1 MKFFTRILVIS
12 LLSWP
17 AIAADIY
24 QQAVANPQ
32 RPAQDRDADSRRKPE
47 QVLAFFQVKP
57 GQKVLDLFS
66 GGGYYTEL
74 ASLIVGPHGQV
85 DAHNNNAYIDYIGQ
99 EKLLKRY
106 ENKRLSNVNQLHQ
119 EANELSLC
127 NQCYDRVLMILTF
140 HDLFYVDEKAGWPAI
155 DAPALMAKV
164 QQSLKPGGLLGIID
178 HNAQPGASIEVAQS
192 LHRIDP
198 QLIKD
203 YMQQWGFSLHAE
215 SELLGNPQD
224 QGDLG
229 MWDPSVRGNTDRAV
243 LLFTK

>member
-1 MKFFTRILVIS
+1 MKFFTRVITFC

-17 AIAADIY
+17 ALADDIY
-24 QQAVANPQ
+24 QQALANSQ
-32 RPAQDRDADSRRKPE
+32 RPAQDLAADSRRKPD
-47 QVLAFFQVKP
+47 QVLAFLQIKP

-74 ASLIVGPHGQV
+74 VSIIVGPQGQV

-106 ENKRLSNVNQLHQ
+106 ENNRLSNVNQLHQ
-119 EANELSLC
+119 EANALSLC
-127 NQCYDRVLMILTF
+127 DQCYDRVLMILTF
-140 HDLFYVDEKAGWPAI
+140 HDLFYVDEKSGWPAI

-164 QQSLKPGGLLGIID
+164 HKSLKPGGLLGVID
-178 HNAQPGASIEVAQS
+178 HNAQPGAGIEVAQS

-203 YMQQWGFSLHAE
+203 YMQKWGFSLRAE
-215 SELLGNPQD
+215 SELLRNAQD
-224 QGDLG
+224 KGDLG